1 VWTKAC
7 GQVTAASLAI
17 WPRPPLGPR
26 GGGAAVAVL
35 DTYLPTLLKKI
46 FLSVLE
52 MWRSPEKIFELI
64 SPNHLHPFINLT

>member
-1 VWTKAC
+1 M
-7 GQVTAASLAI
+7 
-17 WPRPPLGPR
+17 GPR

-35 DTYLPTLLKKI
+35 DTYLPTLLKKN